1 MEEEA
6 KISETI
12 GTLGTKRSAG
22 TIEIM
27 SEANKGPL
35 AGIRVLDL
43 TRVVAGPYCT
53 MFLGDLGAEVV
64 KVEQPVVGDDTRGWG
79 PPFAGGESA
88 YFLCTNR
95 NKKSLTVDLK
105 SVDGIALVK
114 QLAKRAD
121 VVIENFRPG
130 AMERLGLGDKELRA
144 TNPKLVYASL
154 SGFGA
159 DGPMADIPGY
169 DLIVQAWGGLMS
181 ITGTPESGPLKVGV
195 AIIDLVAG
203 LMLGKSIVAALYARE
218 KLGVGQKLDTSLL
231 EAEVAALI
239 NAGSNYLIGGE
250 VPGRWGNA
258 HPTIVPYQSFR
269 TADSFLVLGA
279 ASESIWKRL
288 CPALDRADLADDP
301 RFAKNA
307 DRVEN
312 RYELIAIL
320 SQTFLT
326 RTTADWVAV
335 LNQADIPCA
344 PVQTIDQV
352 FAAPQIQHRNM
363 LIEVEHPTAG
373 TVKLAGI
380 PVKFSAT
387 PPSVRLP
394 PPLLGEHNDDVLSS
408 WLGMDSEE
416 IAQLKKKSVI

>member
-1 MEEEA
+1 MN
-6 KISETI
+6 
-12 GTLGTKRSAG
+12 
-22 TIEIM
+22 
-27 SEANKGPL
+27 EANKGAL

-43 TRVVAGPYCT
+43 TRVLAGPYCT

-64 KVEQPVVGDDTRGWG
+64 KVEQPGVGDDTRGWG

-88 YFLCTNR
+88 YFLCVNR

-105 SVDGIALVK
+105 SADGIALVK
-114 QLAKRAD
+114 QLAERAD
-121 VVIENFRPG
+121 VLIENFRPG
-130 AMERLGLGDKELRA
+130 AMDRLGLGDEELRGA
-144 TNPKLVYASL
+144 NPKLVYASL

-218 KLGVGQKLDTSLL
+218 KIGVGQKIDTSLL
-231 EAEVAALI
+231 EAEVATLI
-239 NAGSNYLIGGE
+239 NAGSNYLIGGK

-258 HPTIVPYQSFR
+258 HPTIVPYQSFQ

-288 CPALDRADLADDP
+288 CPALGRADLADDP

-312 RYELIAIL
+312 RQELIAFL
-320 SQTFLT
+320 SEIFMT
-326 RTTADWVAV
+326 RTTADWVAA
-335 LNQADIPCA
+335 LNRADVPCA

-352 FAAPQIQHRNM
+352 FAAPQVLHRNM
-363 LIEVEHPTAG
+363 LIEVDHPTAG

-387 PPSVRLP
+387 PASVRLP

-408 WLGMDSEE
+408 WLGMGDKE
-416 IAQLKKKSVI
+416 IADLKGKKVV